1 MYFQYEKNNFYI
13 DSMDLVY
20 FEKSNKTSWIYCILG
35 KKNISFYNKYLKIQI
50 WIRIFL
56 CCYNLNMLCE
66 SLKQK
71 IGVFIL
77 PIYLVKKM
85 SGYDC
90 NLGSLKRERTLRQ
103 KCLGNALRDKL
114 KLSLA

>member
-1 MYFQYEKNNFYI
+1 
-13 DSMDLVY
+13 
-20 FEKSNKTSWIYCILG
+20 
-35 KKNISFYNKYLKIQI
+35 
-50 WIRIFL
+50 
-56 CCYNLNMLCE
+56 MLCE